1 MTEEVFK
8 LFPLILKNNFMKLE
22 TRYNIFI
29 INDEKETNV
38 EIVRK
43 ADNKKFFVVRDDFE
57 FFLKILTK
65 KREIQKKTG
74 RNKRNI

>member
-1 MTEEVFK
+1 
-8 LFPLILKNNFMKLE
+8 MKLE